1 MRRRTVAV
9 LDTLPGAHACAA
21 SAALIHRL
29 PLLTVPAGVEVASQP
44 AKRTG
49 RPGLSARPAWGHD
62 PVRRDGVLVQTMAD
76 TVIEVAGRHG
86 CETGLMVADA
96 ALHSGLDAAALDESL
111 DLYDHRVGVTAART
125 IVALADARIESPGES
140 RVRWVCHT
148 VGIVLEPQFPLRDEW
163 GHVFARADFRVAGT
177 NVLVEFDGLLKYSDP
192 AALRAEKARQLRLE
206 RLGYRVVRLTW
217 RDLDR
222 PGPVVAMIRE
232 AISRAA

>member
-1 MRRRTVAV
+1 
-9 LDTLPGAHACAA
+9 
-21 SAALIHRL
+21 LIHRL
-29 PLLTVPAGVEVASQP
+29 PLLTVPVGVEVASRP

-49 RPGLSARPAWGHD
+49 RPGLKARPAWVHA

-96 ALHSGLDAAALDESL
+96 ALHSGLEAAALDESL

-125 IVALADARIESPGES
+125 VVALADARIESPGES
-140 RVRWVCHT
+140 RGRWVCHT
-148 VGIVLEPQFPLRDEW
+148 AGIALEPQFPLRVEW
-163 GHVFARADFRVAGT
+163 GHVFARGDFRVAGT

-192 AALRAEKARQLRLE
+192 AALHAEKMRQLRLE
-206 RLGYRVVRLTW
+206 RLGYRVFRLTW
-217 RDLDR
+217 RDLAR
-222 PGPVVAMIRE
+222 PGLVIAMIRE